1 MELIDNASLREF
13 REEARTWLEENK
25 PSGSRP
31 EDDFEGAEFDKAWQ
45 KIQYD
50 GGWAGVAWP
59 KHAGGRGLS
68 PTELLIWYEELA
80 RADAPTAGCFL
91 VAIGHAGPTI
101 IAQGTPEQQAQH
113 LQPILRGEAPWCQGF
128 SEPGA
133 GSDLASLRSRGEID
147 GDDLVINGSKIWT
160 SFGHVATY
168 QEMLVRTDP
177 DAPKHKGISWVV
189 VPMDTPGLE
198 VRRIRTID
206 GHAHFCEVFYTDVRI
221 PLDNVVG
228 GLNNGWSVAMTTL
241 SNERGMGYL
250 SSRLRAIQRVDELV
264 ELAKA
269 LGRDKDERIRYELAW
284 LRAQVVA
291 IHALGYDG
299 ANPTERPE
307 LIAAVNQVFDGELSK
322 AIVRVAMEIRGI
334 DTVANDEWSNGFL
347 GAWPSTIA
355 GGSKDIQKNIL
366 GERVLGLPR

>member
-1 MELIDNASLREF
+1 MELIDSTSLRDF
-13 REEARTWLEENK
+13 RDEARTWLEENTLRE
-25 PSGSRP
+25 PRP
-31 EDDFEGAEFDKAWQ
+31 DEDFAGAEFDKQWQ

-59 KHAGGRGLS
+59 KEAGGRGLS
-68 PTELLIWYEELA
+68 PVELLVWYEELA
-80 RADAPTAGCFL
+80 RAQAPGAGCFL

-101 IAQGTPEQQAQH
+101 IAQGTPEQQATH

-133 GSDLASLRSRGEID
+133 GSDLASLRSRAEID
-147 GDDLVINGSKIWT
+147 GDELVINGSKIWT
-160 SFGHVATY
+160 SFGHLATY

-189 VPMDTPGLE
+189 VPMDAPGLE

-206 GHAHFCEVFYTDVRI
+206 GEAHFCECFYTDVRI
-221 PLDNVVG
+221 PVANVVG

-250 SSRLRAIQRVDELV
+250 SARLRGIQRVDELV
-264 ELAKA
+264 ALAKS

-284 LRAQVVA
+284 LRAQIVA

-299 ANPTERPE
+299 SNPTERPE
-307 LIAAVNQVFDGELSK
+307 LIAAVNQVFEGELSK
-322 AIVRVAMEIRGI
+322 TIVRLAMEIRGVDAI
-334 DTVANDEWSNGFL
+334 ANDEWSHGYL
-347 GAWPSTIA
+347 GGWPSTIA